1 MKLPKSNPP
10 RILVAD
16 DQADVLES
24 LRLLLKGEGYEIE
37 MVQSPSQVIE
47 ALKARDFD
55 VALLDLNYARD
66 TTSGREGLDLLARL
80 QAMDSKLPVVV
91 MTAWGTI
98 ELAVEAIKSGAR
110 DFIEKPWDNQR
121 LLSILRTQV
130 ELCRA
135 LREGQRLEAEN
146 QLLRA
151 EAHPKLIA
159 SSAAMQPVLELLA
172 QVGPSDA
179 NVLIMGEHG
188 SGKDVVA
195 RTLHSLS
202 NRSAKTLV
210 TVNAGG
216 LSEGTFL
223 SELFGHVKGAF
234 TDARTDR
241 VGRFELAHGG
251 TLFLDE
257 ISNVPTSQQAHLLRV
272 IESGEMERVGSSK
285 TIHVDVRIISA
296 TNANLD
302 EEVTSGRFRE
312 DLLFRL
318 NTVEIQLPALRD
330 RREDIS
336 LFAMH
341 FLGQHSNKYRKQLTD
356 FDAAAM
362 KTLLKHSWPG
372 NVRELDHVV
381 ERAVIMAQGATLRV
395 GDLGLHSNSESSLV
409 VEEMS
414 LEEVE
419 RLLVKK
425 ALLGANGNVSE
436 AAQTLGLSRSAL
448 YRRIEKYS
456 L

>member
-1 MKLPKSNPP
+1 MKLPKTQSP

-66 TTSGREGLDLLARL
+66 TTSGREGLDLLAGL

-98 ELAVEAIKSGAR
+98 ELAVEAIQSGAR
-110 DFIEKPWDNQR
+110 DFIEKPWENQR

-159 SSAAMQPVLELLA
+159 SSQAMQPVLELLA
-172 QVGPSDA
+172 QVGPSEA
-179 NVLIMGEHG
+179 NVLIRGEHG

-202 NRSAKTLV
+202 NRSAKPLV

-257 ISNVPTSQQAHLLRV
+257 ISNVPTNQQAHLLRV

-285 TIHVDVRIISA
+285 TIHVDVRIVSA
-296 TNANLD
+296 TNANLE

-341 FLGQHSNKYRKQLTD
+341 FLGQYSNKYRKQLTD

-381 ERAVIMAQGATLRV
+381 ERAVIMAHGATLRA
-395 GDLGLHSNSESSLV
+395 GDLGLHSNSEGSLL

-425 ALLGANGNVSE
+425 ALMGANGNVSE